1 MSLISLGP
9 LAQWRRMPAAAQQA
23 SVGIDSFANSL
34 EAAIPTEV
42 VALYTAIIAG
52 CQSVLNQDGHSS
64 YLAFR
69 LVIYLIALVFTISI
83 AFRSVRPAVNGAAGY
98 RNRRTLQSPELL
110 TATLSFGAWGVSLPG
125 SFLYVWL
132 SSPTLSVVVI
142 TVTAVA
148 GFVLAEFFAPRLR
161 SHENATDIVPPVPAA
176 APVRPAD
183 TP

>member
-1 MSLISLGP
+1 MAPHAGCCAASERWHRQFRK
-9 LAQWRRMPAAAQQA
+9 LARGSDTHQ
-23 SVGIDSFANSL
+23 
-34 EAAIPTEV
+34 V

-110 TATLSFGAWGVSLPG
+110 TATLS
-125 SFLYVWL
+125 
-132 SSPTLSVVVI
+132 
-142 TVTAVA
+142 
-148 GFVLAEFFAPRLR
+148 
-161 SHENATDIVPPVPAA
+161 
-176 APVRPAD
+176 
-183 TP
+183 